1 MDKYQSEIPDHLP
14 VEMAVAPDTRPY
26 EHTHLHR
33 AHHQQEEQTSKLA
46 QHSLSPE
53 KLGVVGY
60 VKDVAGF
67 VKDAVQERREHR
79 RLRRSSASSTEETE
93 RIENNPRR
101 KSSAEHITISAAT
114 TGSTKTQIATNERTP
129 FAEAVTGLF
138 PGVGENGPGC
148 THADELR
155 SQMKHI
161 HDEHSNKLL

>member
-14 VEMAVAPDTRPY
+14 VDMAIAPDTRPY
-26 EHTHLHR
+26 EHTHLHHAR
-33 AHHQQEEQTSKLA
+33 QRQEEGQTNKLA

-67 VKDAVQERREHR
+67 VKDAVQGRREQK
-79 RLRRSSASSTEETE
+79 RLQRRSSASSTEEASQRTE
-93 RIENNPRR
+93 HNVRR
-101 KSSAEHITISAAT
+101 KSSAEHITTTAAT
-114 TGSTKTQIATNERTP
+114 TGSTKNERTP

-155 SQMKHI
+155 NQMKHI
-161 HDEHSNKLL
+161 NDEHSNKLL